1 MAAQSAG
8 AKHGGKNLKDIHVL
22 IGSLFLLIF
31 SPMPSLIYEH
41 SYMDVSS
48 ASIGLSNLLVMS
60 TTDNISSETLMH
72 VLSWGGGD
80 NVKFCCIGSPRWLGI
95 LSYSL

>member
-1 MAAQSAG
+1 MVAQSAG

-41 SYMDVSS
+41 SCMDVSS
-48 ASIGLSNLLVMS
+48 ASIGLS
-60 TTDNISSETLMH
+60 I
-72 VLSWGGGD
+72 
-80 NVKFCCIGSPRWLGI
+80 C
-95 LSYSL
+95 

>member
-8 AKHGGKNLKDIHVL
+8 AKHGGKNLKDMHVL

-60 TTDNISSETLMH
+60 TTDNISSETLIH
-72 VLSWGGGD
+72 VFSYGGSD
-80 NVKFCCIGSPRWLGI
+80 DVMFCWIS
-95 LSYSL
+95 

>member
-1 MAAQSAG
+1 MYALVHCSP
-8 AKHGGKNLKDIHVL
+8 L
-22 IGSLFLLIF
+22 IL

-60 TTDNISSETLMH
+60 TTDNISSETLIH
-72 VLSWGGGD
+72 VFSYGGSD
-80 NVKFCCIGSPRWLGI
+80 DVMLCWIS
-95 LSYSL
+95 